1 MQRRTRFALLSLV
14 VDETESS
21 VVITDAD
28 GLIEYVNPGFSRLT
42 GYSME
47 EVLGRKPGK
56 LVQGPHTDPDTIARI
71 QANLRDG
78 KPCYEEILNYT
89 KSGEPY
95 WISLSI
101 NPIRDPHGGVV
112 RFVSVQANI
121 TQTKQR
127 VTAAPARLDAIE
139 RSTVVVEWDPHGAM
153 VSVNDLGLQ
162 LLRLT
167 PDRIAGQGRLSYRS
181 VFSETECAGL
191 AERRT
196 LARDLVLD
204 GDAGV
209 ALYLSGTAQPLSDMK
224 GRLSRVVFYG
234 TDVSARHRT
243 VRETE
248 RVMTSLLYRI
258 GRMASDITRISG
270 QTNLLA
276 LNATIEAARA
286 GEAGRGFAV
295 VASEVKSLAQRSASS
310 TSEISDLVTD
320 TRSQIEVLLAA
331 V

>member
-21 VVITDAD
+21 VVITDVD

-121 TQTKQR
+121 TETKQR
-127 VTAAPARLDAIE
+127 VTDARARLDAIE

-167 PDRIAGQGRLSYRS
+167 SDRIAGQFDERDQRPGHRHAEPDRS
-181 VFSETECAGL
+181 A
-191 AERRT
+191 
-196 LARDLVLD
+196 
-204 GDAGV
+204 
-209 ALYLSGTAQPLSDMK
+209 
-224 GRLSRVVFYG
+224 
-234 TDVSARHRT
+234 
-243 VRETE
+243 
-248 RVMTSLLYRI
+248 
-258 GRMASDITRISG
+258 
-270 QTNLLA
+270 
-276 LNATIEAARA
+276 
-286 GEAGRGFAV
+286 AGRGV
-295 VASEVKSLAQRSASS
+295 NCHPTGSSPHERGQRQLSPPSTGRQTPFMYRASS
-310 TSEISDLVTD
+310 EARNSAACATSQAVPMRAVGL
-320 TRSQIEVLLAA
+320 RAWRAA
-331 V
+331 TMAS